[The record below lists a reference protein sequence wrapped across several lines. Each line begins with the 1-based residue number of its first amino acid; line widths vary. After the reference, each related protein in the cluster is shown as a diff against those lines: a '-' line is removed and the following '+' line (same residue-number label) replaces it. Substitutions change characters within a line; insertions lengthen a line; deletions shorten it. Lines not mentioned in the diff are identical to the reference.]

1 LSDAVPGLSE
11 TADEPVNYQACVINL
26 LAKPNEV
33 DMSSNLLAVSGKAEK
48 CSAFCIRQIA
58 TRYEA
63 LHKQLKCSVFSSMH
77 S

>member
-33 DMSSNLLAVSGKAEK
+33 DMSSNLLAVSGKVQK
-48 CSAFCIRQIA
+48 RSAFRISQIA
-58 TRYEA
+58 T
-63 LHKQLKCSVFSSMH
+63 
-77 S
+77 